1 MGLNKLSIA
10 AVITLAGAAPALA
23 AEALA
28 QPASPAMATEAP
40 TTDPALA
47 ASPIAGAAAPAATA
61 PAQPAAPAA
70 EPALQA
76 SPVADTPP
84 TTPVMVAP
92 IPSSAPEQPAAPSA
106 ETAPATA
113 TEAATPDAAPQQTQ
127 GDVLDMPKMAPA
139 APKKKSA
146 SGPISIEVDGMPGRG
161 SSMTQVEKHFGA
173 PRQKLAP
180 VGEPPITRWIYS
192 DYTVYFEHEYV
203 IHSVR
208 NVEEAAPQQ
217 TNAPEAATPP
227 APASGQ

>member
-47 ASPIAGAAAPAATA
+47 ASPIAGAAAPAA
-61 PAQPAAPAA
+61 

-84 TTPVMVAP
+84 TTPVMAAP

-106 ETAPATA
+106 ETAPVAA

-139 APKKKSA
+139 APKKKST

-217 TNAPEAATPP
+217 TNVPEAATPP